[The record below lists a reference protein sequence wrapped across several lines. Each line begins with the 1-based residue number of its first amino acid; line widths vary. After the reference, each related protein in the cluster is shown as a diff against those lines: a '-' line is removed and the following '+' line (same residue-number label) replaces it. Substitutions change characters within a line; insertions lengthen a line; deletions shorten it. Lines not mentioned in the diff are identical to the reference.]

1 MEKYIAS
8 KLFFIILFVFA
19 ALFLWL
25 CRTYVSAI
33 VLALLIASASYP
45 LYTRI
50 KGLFKFKEQTASL
63 IMTVFI
69 FLILVIP
76 VGGFIGTLSKEALE
90 FYGRTRDSVSMQKMQ
105 EFLQGDSL
113 WAGRIRQAG
122 EFTSI
127 SLTPENIQRL
137 AASIGKNIGLFLS
150 RQLSSFASNLLNF
163 LVHFFLMMLIIY
175 YIFRDGTRLRSYIL
189 ELLPFPEGQQKLVA
203 DKFSEMGRAIILGN
217 TLSSIIEGILG
228 GFGFFI
234 FGLGSPFLWGTVI
247 GIMGFLPMVGPSA
260 VFVPAAVIILIHG
273 KTGLALGF
281 LIYNVAYTSIVEYII
296 KPRYIGRGMQMNSV
310 LVFLG
315 ILGGLKLFGVLGI
328 IYGPLIITILLALL
342 EIYRLEYREEGIS
355 RHKE

>member
-1 MEKYIAS
+1 MERYTAS
-8 KLFFIILFVFA
+8 KLFFIILFVFV

-25 CRTYVSAI
+25 CWTYVSAI
-33 VLALLIASASYP
+33 VLALLIASVSYP
-45 LYTRI
+45 LYIRV
-50 KGLFKFKEQTASL
+50 KGLLKVKEQTASL

-69 FLILVIP
+69 FLVLVIP

-90 FYGRTRDSVSMQKMQ
+90 FYGRTRDSVSIQKMQ
-105 EFLQGDSL
+105 EILQGDSL
-113 WAGRIRQAG
+113 WAKRIREAG
-122 EFTSI
+122 EYI
-127 SLTPENIQRL
+127 NIRLTPENIQRL

-150 RQLSSFASNLLNF
+150 RQLSSFASNLLSF

-175 YIFRDGTRLRSYIL
+175 YIFKDGARLKSYIL

-203 DKFSEMGRAIILGN
+203 DKFSEVGRAIILGN
-217 TLSSIIEGILG
+217 TLSSVIEGILG
-228 GFGFFI
+228 GFGFYI

-260 VFVPAAVIILIHG
+260 VFIPAAVIILIHG

-281 LIYNVAYTSIVEYII
+281 LIYSVAYTSIVEYII

-328 IYGPLIITILLALL
+328 IYGPLIITILLGLL
-342 EIYRLEYREEGIS
+342 EIYRLEYKENGIS
-355 RHKE
+355 QHEK

>member
-25 CRTYVSAI
+25 CRTYVSASL
-33 VLALLIASASYP
+33 LALLIASASYP

-113 WAGRIRQAG
+113 WAGRLRQAG

-127 SLTPENIQRL
+127 RL
-137 AASIGKNIGLFLS
+137 P
-150 RQLSSFASNLLNF
+150 
-163 LVHFFLMMLIIY
+163 
-175 YIFRDGTRLRSYIL
+175 T
-189 ELLPFPEGQQKLVA
+189 
-203 DKFSEMGRAIILGN
+203 
-217 TLSSIIEGILG
+217 
-228 GFGFFI
+228 
-234 FGLGSPFLWGTVI
+234 
-247 GIMGFLPMVGPSA
+247 
-260 VFVPAAVIILIHG
+260 
-273 KTGLALGF
+273 
-281 LIYNVAYTSIVEYII
+281 
-296 KPRYIGRGMQMNSV
+296 
-310 LVFLG
+310 
-315 ILGGLKLFGVLGI
+315 
-328 IYGPLIITILLALL
+328 
-342 EIYRLEYREEGIS
+342 
-355 RHKE
+355 